1 MKFPGDGMVKT
12 LPFHCPGPRFNPWSG
27 NYDPTSTKAKNQTNN
42 QTRNHPKQKQQQKTS
57 FFFFFCEN
65 LDSSRNLY
73 QIWVIETD
81 VDRNR
86 NNGSKGEI
94 KWKNKA
100 GAFFFSVECGNK
112 NSESHSR
119 LPVLGGGWRYA
130 GCQRSGPSA
139 PCSSVVLVESWGKKP
154 CCSDHPLSSPP

>member
-1 MKFPGDGMVKT
+1 MEWLRLCPFIALGLGSIPGLGTMI
-12 LPFHCPGPRFNPWSG
+12 PQAPR
-27 NYDPTSTKAKNQTNN
+27 
-42 QTRNHPKQKQQQKTS
+42 QKTKQTTRPETIPNKNNNKKPP

-65 LDSSRNLY
+65 MDSSRNLY

-154 CCSDHPLSSPP
+154 CCFDHPLSSPP